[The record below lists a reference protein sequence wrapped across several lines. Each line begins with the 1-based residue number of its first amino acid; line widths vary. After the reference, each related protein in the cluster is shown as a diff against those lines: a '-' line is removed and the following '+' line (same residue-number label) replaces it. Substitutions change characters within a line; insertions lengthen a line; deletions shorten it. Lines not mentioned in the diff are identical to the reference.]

1 MLVVDNG
8 SSETAFER
16 LRAQLPAAVLG
27 LRLHENQ
34 GIPGALHAGVDRLLR
49 EGPDAILIVMNDV
62 RLDGFRGWRRRSQM
76 GSRQGG
82 RPSVTQGEER
92 GMSPVAAVVRAR
104 WRVRGLVQ
112 LVGLGLVTTLA
123 GWAAVSLPLQYV
135 GLIAVTPVLP
145 VLRSKSL
152 ATLGVLTVACLGL
165 VRRLLSPGR
174 IDYDPL
180 LMLPILLFLLAILLG
195 ERGRGLRPR
204 PVHIALLGLVVLPV
218 LSQVFTGDYSVAA
231 LYAVGTQSFAFALV
245 LAAATGSAP
254 NIWPRL
260 YRAALPVGLVAAL
273 YGIAQFYLLP
283 SWDARWMMASKLAS
297 VGKPQPGL
305 VRVFGMSES
314 PGPYALLV
322 GAALVVTLVTA
333 ITARTGERRLLYLAA
348 GAPLLL
354 ALLLTGVRT
363 ALVALVVATFYA
375 SVRTGGRRGAV
386 VLAATLAGV
395 FALLNQLLNLVATR
409 DSSILTS
416 NRYSVSTLGSDQSV
430 QARVGLLDQ
439 VVTGLSHPLGAGA
452 TIDGRVYS
460 LDNVFIDI
468 LVRFGPIALFALV
481 VVVIA
486 CARRVFMGPAG
497 PPDVLVLKAVC
508 LYFLVAA
515 LAGNPFSGTT
525 GLLVA
530 LTLGYLIGLPE
541 ARLASPLGSRAARLG
556 AGA

>member
-1 MLVVDNG
+1 
-8 SSETAFER
+8 
-16 LRAQLPAAVLG
+16 
-27 LRLHENQ
+27 
-34 GIPGALHAGVDRLLR
+34 
-49 EGPDAILIVMNDV
+49 
-62 RLDGFRGWRRRSQM
+62 
-76 GSRQGG
+76 
-82 RPSVTQGEER
+82 
-92 GMSPVAAVVRAR
+92 MSPVAAVVWAR
-104 WRVRGLVQ
+104 RRLRGLVQ
-112 LVGLGLVTTLA
+112 LVGLGLVTSLT
-123 GWAAVSLPLQYV
+123 GWAAVSLPLPYV
-135 GLIAVTPVLP
+135 GFIAVIPVLS
-145 VLRSKSL
+145 VLRSSSL
-152 ATLGVLTVACLGL
+152 ATLGVLIVAYLGL

-174 IDYDPL
+174 VDYDPL
-180 LMLPILLFLLAILLG
+180 LILPILLFLLAVLLS

-218 LSQVFTGDYSVAA
+218 LFQVFTGDYSVAA

-348 GAPLLL
+348 GAPLVL

-375 SVRTGGRRGAV
+375 SARAGGRRGAV

-395 FALLNQLLNLVATR
+395 FGLLNQVLNLVATR

-416 NRYSVSTLGSDQSV
+416 NRYSVSTLGSDDSV
-430 QARVGLLDQ
+430 QARVALLDQ
-439 VVTGLSHPLGAGA
+439 VVTGLSHPLGVGA
-452 TIDGRVYS
+452 AIDGQVQS
-460 LDNVFIDI
+460 LDNAFIDI

-486 CARRVFMGPAG
+486 CARRIFMGPAG
-497 PPDVLVLKAVC
+497 PPDVLALKAVC
-508 LYFLVAA
+508 LYFLVVTV
-515 LAGNPFSGTT
+515 AGNPLAGTT

-541 ARLASPLGSRAARLG
+541 ARLAAPLGSRAAREFPR
-556 AGA
+556 